1 MKGTTKVITAREFK
15 KNLGMYINY
24 VAVNNAEAII
34 LESSSVATETG
45 WRKMG
50 GWGDYLRR

>member
-24 VAVNNAEAII
+24 VAGNSAEAII
-34 LESSSVATETG
+34 LESSSAATEKG
-45 WRKMG
+45 WRETG
-50 GWGDYLRR
+50 